1 MFDKNY
7 RLNQDMAIAPASLG
21 RKNLISTT
29 MLNRNY
35 ANLKNSKILRI
46 ITKNLL
52 DNLKIIEV
60 D

>member
-1 MFDKNY
+1 
-7 RLNQDMAIAPASLG
+7 MAIAPASLG

-29 MLNRNY
+29 MLNKNY
-35 ANLKNSKILRI
+35 ANLKNFKIFRI